1 MKYKL
6 LPNFD
11 LFLAFFSFF
20 KFTHLRI
27 NWALNYECGFVSVCV
42 CVVFIF
48 VFTPFC
54 DCFAALL
61 LLFVF
66 LVDETD
72 FCVLFRVVN
81 SCFPLLHFVFLCK
94 YQCVSRFL
102 FVLKMVK
109 I

>member
-1 MKYKL
+1 MRFCL
-6 LPNFD
+6 
-11 LFLAFFSFF
+11 SV
-20 KFTHLRI
+20 
-27 NWALNYECGFVSVCV
+27 GVCV
-42 CVVFIF
+42 CLCVVFIF

-94 YQCVSRFL
+94 YQCVSRYFVCFENGENLSVFL
-102 FVLKMVK
+102 SRFQGANFFQCVL
-109 I
+109 